1 MIRSLGIVRDRHRK
15 TLLVVTTAKK
25 ILLHCSW
32 FPKEISNATIEGN
45 SDPAKMKLGGQAWP
59 SVFTQPNITHS
70 EEKNRRSDFQKIIC
84 VKGK

>member
-1 MIRSLGIVRDRHRK
+1 MIRSLGIVRDGHRK

-45 SDPAKMKLGGQAWP
+45 SDPAKMKLGDMDKHGLLYLHGLILRILKKKIEGQI
-59 SVFTQPNITHS
+59 F
-70 EEKNRRSDFQKIIC
+70 KRSFA
-84 VKGK
+84 